1 MRKII
6 ALEGLP
12 CAGKTTFLNKFKE
25 NNSGFYCVPEL
36 YVEIKEDSTSSSI
49 REQYANAELN
59 KKRTIDGVDKNVLF
73 DRSFLST
80 MAFSYSKHKTTGDN
94 GDYIY
99 NKKFMEENKHN
110 IIIPDFVFVL
120 VITPKESIER
130 RSKMTRDNSQSFWKN
145 ELFLKNFMNFYYTE
159 DFYSIIPKAK
169 VLFVNTEDNNKEE
182 TYKIIT
188 NNIINT

>member
-1 MRKII
+1 
-6 ALEGLP
+6 
-12 CAGKTTFLNKFKE
+12 
-25 NNSGFYCVPEL
+25 VPEL
-36 YVEIKEDSTSSSI
+36 YVEIKEDSTSSSV

-59 KKRTIDGVDKNVLF
+59 KKRTINGVDKNIIF

-80 MAFSYSKHKTTGDN
+80 MAFSYSKHKTIGDDS
-94 GDYIY
+94 DYIY
-99 NKKFMEENKHN
+99 NKKFMEENSHN
-110 IIIPDFVFVL
+110 IIIPSFVFVL

-130 RSKMTRDNSQSFWKN
+130 RSKMTRDNSQDFWKN
-145 ELFLKNFMNFYYTE
+145 ELFLENFMNFYYTE

-169 VLFVNTEDNNKEE
+169 VLFVNTKDNNKEE